1 MARLARAEVFDP
13 DEVAIAHVDNRTAR
27 RCFLMVDEPV
37 SGKKSNHRKVWIEQ
51 YLEQIG
57 IALLL
62 NSSDFLQVPLIW
74 LRSLLCPLLASV
86 FHHNDRSDGIG
97 RLVGKLANHAGFG
110 VLDLEFGLFFV
121 R

>member
-57 IALLL
+57 IALL
-62 NSSDFLQVPLIW
+62 P
-74 LRSLLCPLLASV
+74 CLAPEQQ
-86 FHHNDRSDGIG
+86 
-97 RLVGKLANHAGFG
+97 RLSTGSFDMA
-110 VLDLEFGLFFV
+110 
-121 R
+121 